1 MYRLGNLDTVTSVKN
16 VMATDQEIVKCNI
29 CGVSS
34 KARRCEKSLIIPV
47 STNEYAGALYIQFTD
62 VAKKFPDVCCRDI
75 FLSDE
80 ALIINHILAMEN
92 VDCLVNSATKFL
104 VFANTSNLVTA
115 KKQFELAVIED
126 KTKEVKTSLRKHK
139 SK

>member
-1 MYRLGNLDTVTSVKN
+1 MKRLNIQEFLSVGKFRYSYICQKCKN
-16 VMATDQEIVKCNI
+16 QIMATNQEIVKCNI

-34 KARRCEKSLIIPV
+34 KARRCEKSLIIHV

-62 VAKKFPDVCCRDI
+62 VAKKFPDVCCQDI

-92 VDCLVNSATKFL
+92 VDCLVNSATKF
-104 VFANTSNLVTA
+104 
-115 KKQFELAVIED
+115 
-126 KTKEVKTSLRKHK
+126 
-139 SK
+139 